1 MSDTIHIQ
9 DLSAAEIAELLAN
22 DGSELT
28 PDQAAAIHRFVDD
41 IGGFENAM
49 AAIELLGQLED
60 AA

>member
-1 MSDTIHIQ
+1 MSNTTRIQ
-9 DLSAAEIAELLAN
+9 DLNATEIAELLAN

-28 PDQAAAIHRFVDD
+28 PDQAAAIHSFVDD

-49 AAIELLGQLED
+49 AAIELLGQLEE